1 MKKMKLQRTL
11 VFLFFLLAGIIIG
24 ALLASVGEAVPFLNW
39 LAYGKTIGL
48 STSNPM
54 LLDLSMLKIAFG
66 FEIGINVAQI
76 ITITIALLVY
86 RNVAQ
91 KL

>member
-1 MKKMKLQRTL
+1 MKLQRTL
-11 VFLFFLLAGIIIG
+11 AFLFFLLAGIIVG
-24 ALLASVGEAVPFLNW
+24 ALLASVGEAVPFLSW

-48 STSNPM
+48 STANPM
-54 LLDLSMLKIAFG
+54 LLDLSMLKISFG

>member
-1 MKKMKLQRTL
+1 MKLQRTL
-11 VFLFFLLAGIIIG
+11 VFLFFLLAGIIVG
-24 ALLASVGEAVPFLNW
+24 ALLASVGEAVPFLSW

-54 LLDLSMLKIAFG
+54 LLDLSMLKVAFG

>member
-1 MKKMKLQRTL
+1 MKLQRTL
-11 VFLFFLLAGIIIG
+11 AFLFFLLAGIIVG
-24 ALLASVGEAVPFLNW
+24 ALLASVGEAVPFLSW

-54 LLDLSMLKIAFG
+54 LLDLSMLKVAFG